1 MAQNV
6 TVAGASYP
14 SVPAVELPITG
25 GGTAT
30 FLDTS
35 DADAVAADIASGK
48 TAYVGGVKITG
59 TASGGSSTVATV
71 TATPSSN
78 ATSLAFAVAGEP
90 MAFMVM
96 TGAQIT
102 LASTRYVMAVH
113 SDGTNTYGI
122 YGYKGSGGGSSA
134 YCYYSA
140 SYFTFTYSSGTL
152 TVRTSSST
160 NGGYFKSGTSYRLIY
175 VY

>member
-1 MAQNV
+1 MAQNI
-6 TVAGASYP
+6 TWLGASY
-14 SVPAVELPITG
+14 SNVPAVELPKTG

-30 FLDTS
+30 FYDDTGS
-35 DADAVAADIASGK
+35 QTYTENGTYDVTGLAEAVVNVA
-48 TAYVGGVKITG
+48 GGES
-59 TASGGSSTVATV
+59 ATVATV

-78 ATSLAFAVAGEP
+78 ATSLAFTVAGEP
-90 MAFMVM
+90 KAFAVM

-102 LASTRYVMAVH
+102 LASTRYVMAVM
-113 SDGTNTYGI
+113 SNGTTTYGV

-140 SYFTFTYSSGTL
+140 SYFSFTYSNGTL
-152 TVRTSSST
+152 TVKSSSST

>member
-1 MAQNV
+1 MANPSISLLGATYADVSGV
-6 TVAGASYP
+6 T
-14 SVPAVELPITG
+14 LPKDG

-30 FLDTS
+30 FPWVEGS
-35 DADAVAADIASGK
+35 Q
-48 TAYVGGVKITG
+48 TATENGTYDVTGLAEMVVDVSAGG
-59 TASGGSSTVATV
+59 ASTVAV
-71 TATPSSN
+71 ATATPSSN
-78 ATSLAFAVAGEP
+78 STSISFTVAGEP
-90 MAFMVM
+90 IAFMLM
-96 TGAQIT
+96 AGAQIT

-113 SDGTNTYGI
+113 SDMTNTYGV

-140 SYFTFTYSSGTL
+140 SYFSKTYSNGTL
-152 TVRTSSST
+152 TVSSSSST